1 MEPFSEKVMSIYSK
15 NHVIVMNDNKS
26 NILVPFDATELSV
39 KALNKAKDLS
49 SNQGST
55 IIVLYIIDDTSFYP
69 KEIAKFISN
78 LDDLDKTR
86 HYFEKTIR
94 EAAEMM
100 IRKEVDRLTHEGVA
114 AKSIIRVGHPA
125 DEILTVS
132 KEENSSMIV
141 MGSSGSLKKRHDRK
155 GIGSI
160 SRWISEVATCPVVL
174 VR

>member
-1 MEPFSEKVMSIYSK
+1 MSIYSK

-39 KALNKAKDLS
+39 KALNNARDLAI
-49 SNQGST
+49 NQSST

-78 LDDLDKTR
+78 MDGLDKTR

-94 EAAEMM
+94 EGAEMM
-100 IRKEVDRLTHEGVA
+100 MGKEIDRLTHEGVA

>member
-1 MEPFSEKVMSIYSK
+1 
-15 NHVIVMNDNKS
+15 MNNNKS

-39 KALNKAKDLS
+39 KALEHAKELAT
-49 SNQGST
+49 NQSST
-55 IIVLYIIDDTSFYP
+55 IIVLYVIDDTSFYP

-78 LDDLDKTR
+78 TDDLDKAR

-94 EAAEMM
+94 DGAQIMVG
-100 IRKEVDRLTHEGVA
+100 KEVDRLIRDGVA

-132 KEENSSMIV
+132 KEENASMIV

>member
-1 MEPFSEKVMSIYSK
+1 MQLSSSI
-15 NHVIVMNDNKS
+15 
-26 NILVPFDATELSV
+26 
-39 KALNKAKDLS
+39 KALDKAKDLATS
-49 SNQGST
+49 QSST
-55 IIVLYIIDDTSFYP
+55 IIVMYVIDDTSFYP

-78 LDDLDKTR
+78 MDDLDKTR

-94 EAAEMM
+94 EGAKIM
-100 IRKEVDRLTHEGVA
+100 IGNEVDRLIHEGVV

-132 KEENSSMIV
+132 KEENASMIV

>member
-1 MEPFSEKVMSIYSK
+1 
-15 NHVIVMNDNKS
+15 MNNSKS
-26 NILVPFDATELSV
+26 NILVPFDATELSI
-39 KALNKAKDLS
+39 KALDKARVLAA
-49 SNQGST
+49 NQSST
-55 IIVLYIIDDTSFYP
+55 IIILYVIDDTSFYP
-69 KEIAKFISN
+69 KEIAKYISN
-78 LDDLDKTR
+78 MDDLDKTR

-94 EAAEMM
+94 EGAKTM
-100 IRKEVDRLTHEGVA
+100 IGKEVDKLIHEGIA

-125 DEILTVS
+125 DEILTIS
-132 KEENSSMIV
+132 KEENADMIV

>member
-1 MEPFSEKVMSIYSK
+1 
-15 NHVIVMNDNKS
+15 
-26 NILVPFDATELSV
+26 
-39 KALNKAKDLS
+39 
-49 SNQGST
+49 
-55 IIVLYIIDDTSFYP
+55 
-69 KEIAKFISN
+69 
-78 LDDLDKTR
+78 
-86 HYFEKTIR
+86 
-94 EAAEMM
+94 M
-100 IRKEVDRLTHEGVA
+100 IEKEVERLIHEGIG

>member
-1 MEPFSEKVMSIYSK
+1 
-15 NHVIVMNDNKS
+15 MNNNKS

-39 KALNKAKDLS
+39 KALNKARDLATS
-49 SNQGST
+49 QSST
-55 IIVLYIIDDTSFYP
+55 IIVLYVIDDTSFYP

-78 LDDLDKTR
+78 MDDLDKSR

-94 EAAEMM
+94 EGVKIM
-100 IRKEVDRLTHEGVA
+100 IGNEVERLIHEGVG

-132 KEENSSMIV
+132 KEENVSMIV

>member
-1 MEPFSEKVMSIYSK
+1 
-15 NHVIVMNDNKS
+15 MNNNKS

-39 KALNKAKDLS
+39 KALDKARELS
-49 SNQGST
+49 TNQSST
-55 IIVLYIIDDTSFYP
+55 IIVLYVVDDTSFYP

-78 LDDLDKTR
+78 MDDLDKTR
-86 HYFEKTIR
+86 HYFEKTIK
-94 EAAEMM
+94 EGAKTM
-100 IRKEVDRLTHEGVA
+100 IGKEVDRLIHEGVA

-132 KEENSSMIV
+132 KEENVSMII

>member
-1 MEPFSEKVMSIYSK
+1 
-15 NHVIVMNDNKS
+15 MNNNKS

-39 KALNKAKDLS
+39 KALEKASDLAA
-49 SNQGST
+49 NQSST
-55 IIVLYIIDDTSFYP
+55 IIVLYVIDDTSFYP
-69 KEIAKFISN
+69 KEIAKYISN
-78 LDDLDKTR
+78 MDDLDKTR

-94 EAAEMM
+94 DGAM
-100 IRKEVDRLTHEGVA
+100 IMIGKEVERLIHGGIA

>member
-1 MEPFSEKVMSIYSK
+1 
-15 NHVIVMNDNKS
+15 MNNNKS

-39 KALNKAKDLS
+39 KALEKAKELAT
-49 SNQGST
+49 NQSST
-55 IIVLYIIDDTSFYP
+55 IIVLYVIDDTNFYP

-78 LDDLDKTR
+78 MDDLDKTR

-94 EAAEMM
+94 DGAQIMVG
-100 IRKEVDRLTHEGVA
+100 KEVDRLIHEGVA

-132 KEENSSMIV
+132 KEENANMIV

-155 GIGSI
+155 GIVSI

>member
-1 MEPFSEKVMSIYSK
+1 
-15 NHVIVMNDNKS
+15 MNNYKS
-26 NILVPFDATELSV
+26 NILVPFDATELSI
-39 KALNKAKDLS
+39 KALDKAKDLATS
-49 SNQGST
+49 QSYT
-55 IIVLYIIDDTSFYP
+55 IIVMYVIDDTSFYP

-78 LDDLDKTR
+78 MDDLDKTR

-94 EAAEMM
+94 EGAKIM
-100 IRKEVDRLTHEGVA
+100 IGNEVDRLIHEGVV

-132 KEENSSMIV
+132 KEENASMIV

>member
-1 MEPFSEKVMSIYSK
+1 
-15 NHVIVMNDNKS
+15 MNNNKS

-39 KALNKAKDLS
+39 KALEKAKELAT
-49 SNQGST
+49 NQSST
-55 IIVLYIIDDTSFYP
+55 IIVLYVIDDTSFYP

-78 LDDLDKTR
+78 MDDLDKAR

-94 EAAEMM
+94 DGGQIMVG
-100 IRKEVDRLTHEGVA
+100 KEVDRLIRDGVA
-114 AKSIIRVGHPA
+114 AKSKIRVGHPA

-132 KEENSSMIV
+132 KEENTSMIV

>member
-1 MEPFSEKVMSIYSK
+1 
-15 NHVIVMNDNKS
+15 MNNNKS

-39 KALNKAKDLS
+39 KALDKARDLAANQS
-49 SNQGST
+49 SM
-55 IIVLYIIDDTSFYP
+55 IIVLYVIDDTSFYP
-69 KEIAKFISN
+69 KEIAKYISSM
-78 LDDLDKTR
+78 DDLDKTR

-94 EAAEMM
+94 DGAQIMVG
-100 IRKEVDRLTHEGVA
+100 KEVDRLIHEGVA

-132 KEENSSMIV
+132 KEENASMIV

>member
-1 MEPFSEKVMSIYSK
+1 
-15 NHVIVMNDNKS
+15 MNNNKS

-39 KALNKAKDLS
+39 KALDKAREIAVS
-49 SNQGST
+49 QSFV
-55 IIVLYIIDDTSFYP
+55 IIVLYVIDDTNFYP

-78 LDDLDKTR
+78 IDDLDRLR
-86 HYFEKTIR
+86 HNFEKTIR
-94 EAAEMM
+94 EGANMM
-100 IRKEVDRLTHEGVA
+100 VRNEVDSLVQEGIM
-114 AKSIIRVGHPA
+114 AKSMIRVGHPA

-132 KEENSSMIV
+132 KEENSRMIV

>member
-1 MEPFSEKVMSIYSK
+1 
-15 NHVIVMNDNKS
+15 MNNNES
-26 NILVPFDATELSV
+26 NILVPFDATELSI
-39 KALNKAKDLS
+39 KALDKAKDLAAS
-49 SNQGST
+49 QSFT
-55 IIVLYIIDDTSFYP
+55 IIVLYVIDDTSFYP
-69 KEIAKFISN
+69 KEIAKYISN
-78 LDDLDKTR
+78 MDDLEKTR

-94 EAAEMM
+94 EGAKTM
-100 IRKEVDRLTHEGVA
+100 IGKEVDKLIREGIA

-125 DEILTVS
+125 DEILTIS
-132 KEENSSMIV
+132 KEENADMIV

>member
-1 MEPFSEKVMSIYSK
+1 MQ
-15 NHVIVMNDNKS
+15 DNKS

-39 KALNKAKDLS
+39 KALDKAKEIATNQNS
-49 SNQGST
+49 S
-55 IIVLYIIDDTSFYP
+55 IILLYVIDDTGFYP
-69 KEIAKFISN
+69 KEITKFISDMDV
-78 LDDLDKTR
+78 LDRLR
-86 HYFEKTIR
+86 HNFEKSIR
-94 EAAEMM
+94 EGADIM
-100 IRKEVDRLTHEGVA
+100 IKNQVSGLVQEGIM

-125 DEILTVS
+125 DEILTIS
-132 KEENSSMIV
+132 KEESTTMIV

>member
-1 MEPFSEKVMSIYSK
+1 
-15 NHVIVMNDNKS
+15 MNNYKS
-26 NILVPFDATELSV
+26 NILVPFDATELSI
-39 KALNKAKDLS
+39 KALDKAKDLATS
-49 SNQGST
+49 QSST
-55 IIVLYIIDDTSFYP
+55 IIVMYVIDDTSFYP

-78 LDDLDKTR
+78 MDDLDKTR

-94 EAAEMM
+94 EGAKIM
-100 IRKEVDRLTHEGVA
+100 IGNEVDRLIHEGVV

-132 KEENSSMIV
+132 KEENASMIV
-141 MGSSGSLKKRHDRK
+141 MGSSGSLKKRHDRR

>member
-1 MEPFSEKVMSIYSK
+1 
-15 NHVIVMNDNKS
+15 MNNNKS
-26 NILVPFDATELSV
+26 NILVPFDGTELSV
-39 KALNKAKDLS
+39 KALDKARDLVA
-49 SNQGST
+49 NQSST
-55 IIVLYIIDDTSFYP
+55 IIILYVIDDTNFYP
-69 KEIAKFISN
+69 KEIARFISKM
-78 LDDLDKTR
+78 DDLDKTR
-86 HYFEKTIR
+86 HYFENTIR
-94 EAAEMM
+94 KGAKIM
-100 IRKEVDRLTHEGVA
+100 IEKEVERLIHEGVV

-132 KEENSSMIV
+132 KEENASMIV

>member
-1 MEPFSEKVMSIYSK
+1 
-15 NHVIVMNDNKS
+15 MNNYKS
-26 NILVPFDATELSV
+26 NILVPFDATELSI
-39 KALNKAKDLS
+39 KALDKAKDLATS
-49 SNQGST
+49 QSST
-55 IIVLYIIDDTSFYP
+55 IIVMYVIDDTSFYP

-78 LDDLDKTR
+78 MDDLDKTR

-94 EAAEMM
+94 EGAKIM
-100 IRKEVDRLTHEGVA
+100 IGNEVDRLIHEGIG
-114 AKSIIRVGHPA
+114 AKSMIRVGHPA

-132 KEENSSMIV
+132 KEENAIMIV

>member
-1 MEPFSEKVMSIYSK
+1 MK
-15 NHVIVMNDNKS
+15 DNKS

-39 KALNKAKDLS
+39 KALDKAREIAA
-49 SNQGST
+49 NQNLG
-55 IIVLYIIDDTSFYP
+55 IIILYVIDDTTFYP
-69 KEIAKFISN
+69 KEIAKYISN
-78 LDDLDKTR
+78 MDILDKLR
-86 HYFEKTIR
+86 HNFEESMR
-94 EAAEMM
+94 GGAETM
-100 IRKEVDRLTHEGVA
+100 IRKEVDSLVQEGVR
-114 AKSIIRVGHPA
+114 AKSMVRVGHPA

-132 KEENSSMIV
+132 KEESVTMIV